1 MDLSDGEKV
10 QLGPVLADE
19 SRSPQGTEWEHEI
32 RKRATAEVSA
42 QSSEAETRAELLLLP
57 QNICFHLER
66 LHSAEVPLPF
76 PSGPGP
82 PTHSHTQTE
91 LLKVLL
97 FSLRSSCTSSCCCC
111 SSALLLLPPPRWN
124 FELFLENTLCAC
136 EREHLKDPPRLSPQP
151 ITEQ

>member
-42 QSSEAETRAELLLLP
+42 QSSEVETRAELLLLLP

-97 FSLRSSCTSSCCCC
+97 FSLRSSCTSCCCCC
-111 SSALLLLPPPRWN
+111 SSALLLLPPPAG
-124 FELFLENTLCAC
+124 TLSYFWKTHCVC
-136 EREHLKDPPRLSPQP
+136 V
-151 ITEQ
+151 